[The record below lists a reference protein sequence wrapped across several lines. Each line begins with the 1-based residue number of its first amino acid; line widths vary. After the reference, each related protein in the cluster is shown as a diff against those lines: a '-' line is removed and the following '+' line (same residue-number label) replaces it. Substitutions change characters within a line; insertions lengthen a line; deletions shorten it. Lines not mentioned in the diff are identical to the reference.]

1 MCSAEKKKW
10 ISAYENE
17 KLHHVEA
24 VFFFFFVGVEV
35 KYLFFF
41 FFFAF
46 YFQKNKIAASPAA
59 GVRHVAAHF
68 LPIFCLISFFGNFFF
83 ASTKILES
91 KKERN
96 SSKTETKFC

>member
-41 FFFAF
+41 FFFWF
-46 YFQKNKIAASPAA
+46 
-59 GVRHVAAHF
+59 F
-68 LPIFCLISFFGNFFF
+68 LFVMG
-83 ASTKILES
+83 
-91 KKERN
+91 
-96 SSKTETKFC
+96 